1 MAKIPSNSLSS
12 DKIDS
17 LLNVLKSR
25 FEKNLSRHNSIKWS
39 DVESRLI
46 KNPQKLKVLTQMEAT
61 GGEPDVLDF
70 DKKTNEYIFCD
81 FSVESPS
88 GRRSLCYDE
97 EALNS
102 RKEHKP
108 KSSAVQMANSIGI
121 EILDET
127 QYRLLQTF
135 GDFDTKTS
143 SWIKTPSKIRNLG
156 GALFCDKRYDT
167 VFLYHNGAESYYTNR
182 GFRGLIR
189 V

>member
-1 MAKIPSNSLSS
+1 MPKPNSTDILE
-12 DKIDS
+12 
-17 LLNVLKSR
+17 VLKIR
-25 FEKNLSRHNSIKWS
+25 FEKNLTRHKLLSWS
-39 DVESRLI
+39 AVESKLG
-46 KNPQKLKVLTQMEAT
+46 KNPQKLKVLAQMEET
-61 GGEPDVLDF
+61 GGEPDVIGF
-70 DKKTNEYIFCD
+70 DKKTNEYLFCD
-81 FSVESPS
+81 CSQESPS
-88 GRRSLCYDE
+88 GRRSLCYDK

-108 KSSAVQMANSIGI
+108 KNSALEMAKSIGL
-121 EILDET
+121 ELLDEE

-167 VFLYHNGAESYYTNR
+167 VFLYHNGAESYYANR

>member
-1 MAKIPSNSLSS
+1 MPKKSS
-12 DKIDS
+12 SEI
-17 LLNVLKSR
+17 LQILKRR
-25 FEKNLSRHNSIKWS
+25 FEKNRARHKSLSWS
-39 DVESRLI
+39 NIQSKLE
-46 KNPQKLKVLTQMEAT
+46 KNPQKLKSLIQMEET
-61 GGEPDVLDF
+61 GGEPDLLDF
-70 DKKTNEYIFCD
+70 DKKTNEYVFCD

-108 KSSAVQMANSIGI
+108 KNSALEMAISIGV
-121 EILDET
+121 EILDEE

-156 GALFCDKRYDT
+156 GALFCDKRYGT
-167 VFLYHNGAESYYTNR
+167 VFLYHNGAESYYANR